1 MSESLIKSRRFLPL
15 LVTQTLGAL
24 NDNLFKNALAV
35 LILYKM
41 AIAGGESLVALA
53 GGAFILPYAALSA
66 TAGQLAD
73 QHDKARLIRI
83 VKLYEIGL
91 MVLAAA
97 GFLIGNL
104 PMLFAVLF
112 GLGVQATFFSPLKYG
127 ILPDHLVEAELVRG
141 NALIEAGTFGG
152 ILVGTIAGGAL
163 ILLDAGPVIVSGLG
177 IIMALIGAFAG
188 YKVLPAPS
196 KTVPTPV
203 PWNVI
208 RETVALVKSAR
219 PNRPVWLS
227 ILGLSW
233 FWTIGATLLAEFP
246 VVAKNTL
253 HADSQVVTLLLTVFA
268 VGVGT
273 GSILCGRLLKGEV
286 SARHVPFAALGLSLF
301 TWDFAHTC
309 AAAGDLA
316 TIVDVLRS
324 FAGWHMFGD
333 LFLLAVCGG
342 IFSVPLYVI
351 LQERSDPSRR
361 SRMVAANNVMNA
373 GFIVAGAVVTG
384 ALAAL
389 GVAGTT
395 ILALAAAA
403 NLVVAVQICRL
414 LPQEMFRSILR
425 WYFQTFHRAE
435 IVGMEHALAVGDK
448 AVVVVNHLSF
458 LDGCFVAAY
467 LPGAPV
473 FAIDTLQAAK
483 FWYLKYV
490 VDVFPVDPMNAMATK
505 SMVKA
510 VKDGRM
516 LVIFPEGRIS
526 VTGGLMK
533 IYDGPGTIADK
544 AAAPVLPIR
553 IEGLQFHKTSR
564 MGDKLRQRWFPRFRM
579 TVLPPRPVDV
589 PPELKGKRRREAL
602 TAFMGDVMTEAAFRP
617 ENADN
622 SLFGALLDA
631 KDKFDRGQAIVAD
644 ALRNEATYSR
654 IVLGAAVLGRKFAA
668 LSKPGERVGLL
679 LPNSVAVVMA
689 FFGLHAYGRVPA
701 MLNFS
706 VGSDS
711 MLAACGAAELRTIV
725 TSRAFV
731 EKGKLDK
738 LVEAVSAR
746 AHVVYLEDLR
756 ASVGLW
762 DKLVGK
768 FLAWSPRRLAGAST
782 DPDAAAVVLF
792 TSGSEG
798 TPKGVVLSHRSLLS
812 NCGQVRSVVDIN
824 PSDKLFNAL
833 PVFHSFGLTGGTLL
847 PLTSGV
853 RTFFYPS
860 PLHYKLVPELV
871 YAEQSTIM
879 FGTDSFLT
887 GYARK
892 AKPED
897 LRSLRFLVAG
907 AERVKAETRAI
918 FWEKFQKPIYEGY
931 GATEL
936 APVVS
941 LNTPSHFRT
950 GTVGRLLPGIE
961 HRLEPVPG
969 IDRGGRLFVSG
980 PNVMSGYL
988 KADAPGVLQPPADGW
1003 YDTGDIVEV
1012 DADGF
1017 VTILGRAKRFA
1028 KIAGEMVS
1036 LSVAETLA
1044 QAVWPDEAHA
1054 VVAAPD
1060 PRKGERLILVTSRKD
1075 AAAADLLAGAKAR
1088 GIAEIMVPR
1097 QILTVEKVP
1106 LLGTGK
1112 IDYPAVKALAD
1123 AGLVPA

>member
-1 MSESLIKSRRFLPL
+1 MSEPLIKSRRFLPL

-35 LILYKM
+35 LILYKAM
-41 AIAGGESLVALA
+41 IAGGESLVALA
-53 GGAFILPYAALSA
+53 GGAFILPYALLSA

-83 VKLYEIGL
+83 VKLYEVGL
-91 MVLAAA
+91 MALAAV
-97 GFLIGNL
+97 GFLVGNL

-112 GLGVQATFFSPLKYG
+112 GLGAQATFFSPLKYG
-127 ILPDHLVEAELVRG
+127 ILPDHLAEDELVRG

-152 ILVGTIAGGAL
+152 ILIGTIAGGAL
-163 ILLDAGPVIVSGLG
+163 IPLDDGSIIVSALGLLV
-177 IIMALIGAFAG
+177 ALAGAVAG
-188 YKVLPAPS
+188 FK
-196 KTVPTPV
+196 VPTAPARTAAT
-203 PWNVI
+203 PLSWNVL
-208 RETVALVKSAR
+208 RETRDLVRSAR

-246 VVAKNTL
+246 VIAKNTL
-253 HADSQVVTLLLTVFA
+253 HAESQVVTLLLTVFA
-268 VGVGT
+268 VGVGA

-286 SARHVPFAALGLSLF
+286 SARPVPFAALGLSLF
-301 TWDFAHTC
+301 TWDFANAC
-309 AAAGDLA
+309 ASGTGLETIGDVV
-316 TIVDVLRS
+316 TS
-324 FAGWHMFGD
+324 FTGWRLFAD
-333 LFLLAVCGG
+333 LFLLAMCGG
-342 IFSVPLYVI
+342 VFSVPLYVI
-351 LQERSDPSRR
+351 LQERSEPSRR

-373 GFIVAGAVVTG
+373 GFMVAGAAVTG
-384 ALAAL
+384 ALSAL
-389 GVAGTT
+389 GLSGTT
-395 ILALAAAA
+395 ILAIAAFA
-403 NLVVAVQICRL
+403 NLVVAIQICRL
-414 LPQEMFRSILR
+414 LPQEMFRAVLR
-425 WYFQTFHRAE
+425 WYFETFHRTE

-448 AVVVVNHLSF
+448 AVVIVNHLSF

-467 LPGAPV
+467 LPGSPI
-473 FAIDTLQAAK
+473 FAVDTLQAAK

-490 VDVFPVDPMNAMATK
+490 VDVFPVDPLNAMSTK

-510 VKDGRM
+510 VKDGRV

-526 VTGGLMK
+526 LTGGLMK

-553 IEGLQFHKTSR
+553 IEGLEFHKTSR
-564 MGDKLRQRWFPRFRM
+564 MGDKLRQRWFPKFRM
-579 TVLPPRPVDV
+579 TVLPSRRIDV
-589 PPELKGKRRREAL
+589 EPELKGKRRRQAL
-602 TAFMGDVMTEAAFRP
+602 TRFMADLMTEAAFRP
-617 ENADN
+617 EAADR
-622 SLFGALLDA
+622 SLFAALIDA
-631 KDKFDRGQAIVAD
+631 KSKFDRGQAVVLD
-644 ALRNEATYSR
+644 ALRNEASYSR
-654 IVLGAAVLGRKFAA
+654 IVLGSAVLGRKLAA
-668 LSKPGERVGLL
+668 LSAPGERVGVL
-679 LPNSVAVVMA
+679 LPNSVGVVVT
-689 FFGLHAYGRVPA
+689 FFGLQAYGRVPA

-706 VGSDS
+706 VGAESAI
-711 MLAACGAAELRTIV
+711 AACTAAQLRTVV
-725 TSRAFV
+725 TSRVFV
-731 EKGKLDK
+731 EKAKLDK
-738 LVEAVSAR
+738 LVEAISTKAR
-746 AHVVYLEDLR
+746 VVYLEDLR
-756 ASVGLW
+756 AGIGAW
-762 DKLVGK
+762 DKLAGK
-768 FLAWSPRRLAGAST
+768 AGSLFPARLPGMST

-798 TPKGVVLSHRSLLS
+798 VPKGVVLSHRSLLA
-812 NCGQVRSVVDIN
+812 NCAQVRSVVDIN
-824 PSDKLFNAL
+824 PSDRLFNAL

-847 PLTSGV
+847 PLLSGI
-853 RTFFYPS
+853 RTFLYPS

-887 GYARK
+887 GYARN

-907 AERVKAETRAI
+907 AERVKAETRAT

-950 GTVGRLLPGIE
+950 GTVGRLLPGID

-969 IDRGGRLFVSG
+969 IERGGRLFVSG
-980 PNVMSGYL
+980 PNVMAGYL
-988 KADAPGVLQPPADGW
+988 KADAPGVLQPPLDGW

-1012 DADGF
+1012 DAEGY

-1036 LSVAETLA
+1036 LSSAENLV
-1044 QAVWPDEAHA
+1044 QAVWPDDMHA

-1060 PRKGERLILVTSRKD
+1060 PRKGERLILVTTRKG
-1075 AAAADLLAGAKAR
+1075 AIVAELSAGAKPR
-1088 GIAEIMVPR
+1088 GVGELTVPR
-1097 QILTVEKVP
+1097 QIIEVEKVP

-1112 IDYPAVKALAD
+1112 IDYPAVKALVD
-1123 AGLVPA
+1123 RELVPA

>member
-1 MSESLIKSRRFLPL
+1 MPETLITSRRFLPL

-35 LILYKM
+35 MILYKAM
-41 AIAGGESLVALA
+41 IAGGESLVALA

-73 QHDKARLIRI
+73 QNDKARLIRI
-83 VKLYEIGL
+83 VKLYEVGL
-91 MVLAAA
+91 MLLAVA
-97 GFLIGNL
+97 GFLTGSIAL
-104 PMLFAVLF
+104 LFAVLF

-127 ILPDHLVEAELVRG
+127 ILPDHLAEDELVRG
-141 NALIEAGTFGG
+141 NAMIEAGTFGG

-163 ILLDAGPVIVSGLG
+163 IPLDEGEVIVSALG
-177 IIMALIGAFAG
+177 ILVALAGAYAG
-188 YKVLPAPS
+188 YKVLPAPAEAA
-196 KTVPTPV
+196 PTPV
-203 PWNVI
+203 SWNVF
-208 RETVALVKSAR
+208 RETADLVKSAK

-246 VVAKNTL
+246 VVAKNSL

-268 VGVGT
+268 VGVGA

-301 TWDFAHTC
+301 TGDFAWTC
-309 AAAGDLA
+309 AAAGDLPTVA
-316 TIVDVLRS
+316 AVAQS
-324 FAGWHMFGD
+324 FAGWHMFVD
-333 LFLLAVCGG
+333 LFLLAMCGG
-342 IFSVPLYVI
+342 VYSVPLYVI
-351 LQERSDPSRR
+351 LQERSEPSRR

-373 GFIVAGAVVTG
+373 AFMVAGAVVAG
-384 ALAAL
+384 VLAAL
-389 GVAGTT
+389 GMSAPA
-395 ILALAAAA
+395 ILVIAALA

-414 LPQEMFRSILR
+414 LPQELFRALLR
-425 WYFQTFHRAE
+425 WYFETFHRPE
-435 IVGMEHALAVGDK
+435 IVGLEHAVAVGDK
-448 AVVVVNHLSF
+448 AVIVVNHLSL

-467 LPGAPV
+467 LPGSPV

-483 FWYLKYV
+483 YWYLKYIV
-490 VDVFPVDPMNAMATK
+490 EVFPVDPMNAMSTK
-505 SMVKA
+505 SMVRA
-510 VKDGRM
+510 VKGGRS
-516 LVIFPEGRIS
+516 LVIFPEGRLS
-526 VTGGLMK
+526 LTGGLMK

-544 AAAPVLPIR
+544 AGAPVLPIR
-553 IEGLQFHKTSR
+553 IEGLEFHKSSR
-564 MGDKLRQRWFPRFRM
+564 LGDKLRQRWFPKCRM
-579 TVLPPRPVDV
+579 TILPPRPIDV
-589 PPELKGKRRREAL
+589 PPDLKGKRRREAL
-602 TAFMGDVMTEAAFRP
+602 TKFMSDAMTEAAFRP
-617 ENADN
+617 EAADR
-622 SLFGALLDA
+622 SMFQALLDA
-631 KDKFDRGQAIVAD
+631 KAKFDHGQAIIAD
-644 ALRNEATYSR
+644 ALRNEASYGR
-654 IVLGAAVLGRKFAA
+654 IVLGAAVLGRRIAA
-668 LSKPGERVGLL
+668 LTAPAERVGVL
-679 LPNSVAVVMA
+679 LPNSVAVVLT

-706 VGSDS
+706 VGSDGL
-711 MLAACGAAELRTIV
+711 LAAAAAAQLKTV
-725 TSRAFV
+725 LTSRAFI

-738 LVEAVSAR
+738 AVEALAGV
-746 AHVVYLEDLR
+746 VNLVYLEDLR
-756 ASVGLW
+756 ASIGVW
-762 DKLVGK
+762 DKLAGK
-768 FLAWSPRRLAGAST
+768 FASLMPRRLPGAET
-782 DPDAAAVVLF
+782 DPGAAAVILF

-798 TPKGVVLSHRSLLS
+798 TPKGVVLSHRSLLA
-812 NCGQVRSVVDIN
+812 NCGQVRSVVDVN
-824 PSDKLFNAL
+824 PSDRLFNAL
-833 PVFHSFGLTGGTLL
+833 PVFHSFGLTGGMLL
-847 PLTSGV
+847 PLVAGMRS
-853 RTFFYPS
+853 FFYPS

-871 YAEQSTIM
+871 YADQSTIM

-897 LRSLRFLVAG
+897 LQSLRFIVAG
-907 AERVKAETRAI
+907 AERVKAETRAV

-941 LNTPSHFRT
+941 LNTPSYFRT

-961 HRLEPVPG
+961 HRLEPVAG
-969 IDRGGRLFVSG
+969 FDRGGRLFISG

-1003 YDTGDIVEV
+1003 YDTGDIVDI

-1036 LSVAETLA
+1036 LSAAENLA
-1044 QAVWPDEAHA
+1044 QAVWPDDAHA

-1075 AAAADLLAGAKAR
+1075 ASAADLLSGAKAR
-1088 GIAEIMVPR
+1088 GIAEMMVPR
-1097 QILTVEKVP
+1097 QILVVDKVP

-1112 IDYPAVKALAD
+1112 IDYPAVAALAC
-1123 AGLVPA
+1123 AA

>member
-1 MSESLIKSRRFLPL
+1 MPETLIKSRRFLPL

-35 LILYKM
+35 LILYKAM
-41 AIAGGESLVALA
+41 IAGGESLVALA
-53 GGAFILPYAALSA
+53 GGVFILPYALLSA
-66 TAGQLAD
+66 TAGQLTD
-73 QHDKARLIRI
+73 QNDKARLIRI
-83 VKLYEIGL
+83 VKLCEIGL
-91 MVLAAA
+91 MVLAGA

-112 GLGVQATFFSPLKYG
+112 GLGVQATFFGPLKYG
-127 ILPDHLVEAELVRG
+127 ILPDHLAENELVRG

-163 ILLDAGPVIVSGLG
+163 IPLDHGEIIVSVLG
-177 IIMALIGAFAG
+177 IVMALAGAIAG
-188 YKVLPAPS
+188 YQVLPAPAEAAA
-196 KTVPTPV
+196 TPV
-203 PWNVI
+203 SWDLF
-208 RETVALVKSAR
+208 RETVALVSSAR

-253 HADSQVVTLLLTVFA
+253 QADSSVVTLLLTVFA
-268 VGVGT
+268 IGVGA

-286 SARHVPFAALGLSLF
+286 SARPVPFAALGLSLF
-301 TWDFAHTC
+301 TWDFAQAC
-309 AAAGDLA
+309 AGAGTLA
-316 TIVDVLRS
+316 TVAAVAGS
-324 FAGWHMFGD
+324 FAGWRMLAD

-342 IFSVPLYVI
+342 VFSVPLYVI

-373 GFIVAGAVVTG
+373 GFIVAGAIVAG
-384 ALAAL
+384 GLAAL
-389 GVAGTT
+389 GMAGTT
-395 ILALAAAA
+395 ILMIAAIA

-414 LPQEMFRSILR
+414 LPQEMFRALLR
-425 WYFQTFHRAE
+425 WYFQTFHRPE
-435 IVGMEHALAVGDK
+435 IVGLEHAAAVGDK
-448 AVVVVNHLSF
+448 AVVIVNHLSF
-458 LDGCFVAAY
+458 IDGCFVAAY

-473 FAIDTLQAAK
+473 FAIDTLQASK
-483 FWYLKYV
+483 FWYLKYI
-490 VDVFPVDPMNAMATK
+490 VDVFPVDPMNAMSTK

-510 VKDGRM
+510 VKEGRT

-526 VTGGLMK
+526 LTGGLMK

-553 IEGLQFHKTSR
+553 IEGLQFHKSSR
-564 MGDKLRQRWFPRFRM
+564 MGDILRQRWFPKFRM
-579 TVLPPRPVDV
+579 TILPSRPVDV

-602 TAFMGDVMTEAAFRP
+602 TAFMSDLMTEAAFRP
-617 ENADN
+617 EAADS
-622 SLFGALLDA
+622 SLFQALLDA
-631 KDKFDRGQAIVAD
+631 KAKFDRGQAIVAD
-644 ALRNEATYSR
+644 ALRNEASYGR
-654 IVLGAAVLGRKFAA
+654 LVLGAAVLGRKFAG
-668 LSKPGERVGLL
+668 LSAPGERVGLL
-679 LPNSVAVVMA
+679 LPNSVAVVLA
-689 FFGLHAYGRVPA
+689 FFGLQAYGRVPA

-711 MLAACGAAELRTIV
+711 LLAACGAAQLKLIV

-731 EKGKLDK
+731 EKGKLDR
-738 LVEAVSAR
+738 LIEAASSVAL
-746 AHVVYLEDLR
+746 VVYLEDLR
-756 ASVGLW
+756 ASVALW

-768 FLAWSPRRLAGAST
+768 CAAWMPRRLPGADL

-798 TPKGVVLSHRSLLS
+798 TPKGVVLSHRNLLS

-847 PLTSGV
+847 PLTTGV

-897 LRSLRFLVAG
+897 LHSLRFIVAG
-907 AERVKAETRAI
+907 AERVKAETRVV

-936 APVVS
+936 SPVVS

-950 GTVGRLLPGIE
+950 GTVGRLLPGIDY
-961 HRLEPVPG
+961 RLEPVAG

-980 PNVMSGYL
+980 PNVMAGYL
-988 KADAPGVLQPPADGW
+988 KPDAPGVLQPPPDGW
-1003 YDTGDIVEV
+1003 YDTGDIVDVE
-1012 DADGF
+1012 ADGF

-1036 LSVAETLA
+1036 LSAAENLA
-1044 QAVWPDEAHA
+1044 QAVWPDDAHA
-1054 VVAAPD
+1054 VVASPD

-1075 AAAADLLAGAKAR
+1075 ANAADLMAAAKTR

-1097 QILTVEKVP
+1097 QILVVDKLP

-1112 IDYPAVKALAD
+1112 VDYPTVAQLA
-1123 AGLVPA
+1123 AAA